1 MTHDAKVELFGKNT
15 AVDELRLFAF
25 QVGQKSINPRQCLL
39 SLGYRLFATADL

>member
-25 QVGQKSINPRQCLL
+25 QVGQKSINQR
-39 SLGYRLFATADL
+39 